1 MDAKKIT
8 YDQWANK
15 LTLEAIKTVEQNE
28 LKAELTKL
36 FAHLFKAQ
44 IIWFNRVHGITET
57 TEIWGNYTI
66 EECIS
71 LLNDSSDMLSR
82 IAEKTGETIHYKDL
96 KGNDY
101 ATLADDIFEHI
112 IIHGQHHRAQIL
124 YLLSK
129 NGYKAPATDYIYFL
143 RSLQTKDNF

>member
-44 IIWFNRVHGITET
+44 IIIP
-57 TEIWGNYTI
+57 
-66 EECIS
+66 
-71 LLNDSSDMLSR
+71 
-82 IAEKTGETIHYKDL
+82 
-96 KGNDY
+96 
-101 ATLADDIFEHI
+101 
-112 IIHGQHHRAQIL
+112 
-124 YLLSK
+124 SK
-129 NGYKAPATDYIYFL
+129 
-143 RSLQTKDNF
+143 SV